1 MSRPPSGGFFVPGEA
16 MLRAI
21 IIMLVVAGL
30 FGLTAWLAYL
40 AERK

>member
-1 MSRPPSGGFFVPGEA
+1 MI
-16 MLRAI
+16 RAI

-40 AERK
+40 AERRRD